1 MNRLIALLLVLVLH
15 LGGGSCFAFFQ
26 EDDGPLMQKAIR
38 EYNALR
44 FVSAIKELTKVIKK
58 DPLNIKAQELLA
70 SSYRNT
76 KVYDEAL
83 HWYAEL
89 TNQKHIKPEW
99 ALYYAEALAN
109 KERYEESEKW
119 YRKYLALQPTDR
131 RAAAFSK
138 ANLGALSKDEGNWD
152 IEFLNINSDASEYS
166 PMFYK
171 DGLIF
176 ISNRNEKSRY
186 MFAWDQT
193 PYTDMFIVDDLE
205 DIRESD
211 ESSIERRLS
220 GKSDKPNSL
229 VSLLFGH
236 GKADSAGASEIARL
250 LQGKVRSSY
259 HEGPAVR
266 LPEGSLMFTRNNY
279 NNKKAG
285 SSSAGINKLKLYTA
299 LGDNWDEIVEFPYNN
314 DEYSTGHPAITP
326 DGRVLIFASD
336 SPRGYGGTDLYYC
349 VRTSERGNWG
359 RPVNLGPKINT
370 EGNEQFPYVDKNGKL
385 YFSSTGY
392 PGLGGLDIFEVM
404 LKDMKPVGKPQNLG
418 AGINSPADDFG
429 LIKEDGT
436 DNGYFSSNRRG
447 NDDIYK
453 FKKLAFAV
461 KVQGLVLD
469 SRTNTPIAGSKV
481 LVKHNGIIDTLQTNP
496 FGEFTMPLGKSDDY
510 ELSGRALA
518 YVSKE
523 EFISTRGIDKDSTI
537 RMVLRLNKAENVQ
550 KWVLTN
556 CDSLKTAFA
565 FENVHYELDNAELRS
580 EDFDKLNR
588 VADVMKKNPQISVIT
603 SSHTDSRASDSYN
616 KDLSLRRGQS
626 VRSYLVSR
634 GISADRIEVKYYGKS
649 RLVNSCE
656 DEMNCSEADQALNR
670 RTEFEV
676 IINNVNLA
684 QLDCKK

>member
-1 MNRLIALLLVLVLH
+1 MNKTFVLFLVLLLH
-15 LGGGSCFAFFQ
+15 LTTGSCFAFFQ
-26 EDDGPLMQKAIR
+26 EDDGPLLQKAIK

-44 FVSAIKELTKVIKK
+44 FVSAIKELNRVIKK
-58 DPLNIKAQELLA
+58 DPLNVKAQEMLA

-83 HWYAEL
+83 HWYGEL
-89 TNQKHIKPEW
+89 TNQKNIKPEW

-119 YRKYLALQPTDR
+119 YRRYLALKPGDR

-138 ANLGALSKDEGNWD
+138 ANIGDINKDDGTWEV
-152 IEFLNINSDASEYS
+152 EFLNINSDASEYS

-171 DGLIF
+171 DGLMF

-193 PYTDMFIVDDLE
+193 PYTDMFVVDNLE

-229 VSLLFGH
+229 VTLLFRNN
-236 GKADSAGASEIARL
+236 KPDSAGAGEIARL
-250 LQGKVRSSY
+250 LTGKVKSSY

-299 LGDNWDEIVEFPYNN
+299 IGDNWEEIVEFPYNN
-314 DEYSTGHPAITP
+314 EEYSTGHPAVSP
-326 DGRVLIFASD
+326 DGRILIFASD
-336 SPRGYGGTDLYYC
+336 IPRGYGGTDLYYC

-359 RPVNLGPKINT
+359 RPVNLGPRINT
-370 EGNEQFPYVDKNGKL
+370 EGNEQFPFIDKDGKL
-385 YFSSTGY
+385 YFASTGY

-429 LIKEDGT
+429 LIKEEGT

-447 NDDIYK
+447 NDDIYR
-453 FKKLAFAV
+453 FKKLAFTV
-461 KVQGLVLD
+461 KVQGLILD
-469 SRTNTPIAGSKV
+469 SRTNTPVAGSRV
-481 LVKHNGIIDTLQTNP
+481 LVKHDGITDTVQTNQ
-496 FGEFTMPLGKSDDY
+496 FGEFIMPLGKSDDY
-510 ELSGRALA
+510 EISGRALA
-518 YVSKE
+518 YISKE
-523 EFISTRGIDKDSTI
+523 EFISTRGISQDSTI
-537 RMVLRLNKAENVQ
+537 KMVLRLDKAENVQ
-550 KWVLTN
+550 KWVLNN
-556 CDSLKTAFA
+556 CDSLKTTFA
-565 FENVHYELDNAELRS
+565 FENIHYGLDNFELRR
-580 EDFDKLNR
+580 DDLPKLDR
-588 VADVMKKNPQISVIT
+588 VADVMTKNPQINIIT

-616 KDLSLRRGQS
+616 RDLSLKRGQS
-626 VRSYLVSR
+626 VRNYLVNR
-634 GISADRIEVKYYGKS
+634 GISPGRIDVKYYGKS
-649 RLVNSCE
+649 RLVNSC
-656 DEMNCSEADQALNR
+656 DEGADCSEQDQALNR

-676 IINNVNLA
+676 IINSVNLA
-684 QLDCKK
+684 QLECKD